1 MRGWGWFFAAIII
14 AGATFGFGANSIPIA
29 VFGQILFFLGIVGFA
44 VSMVLSV
51 TGEVAR
57 QR

>member
-1 MRGWGWFFAAIII
+1 M
-14 AGATFGFGANSIPIA
+14 PIA
-29 VFGQILFFLGIVGFA
+29 VFGQILFFVGIVGLA

-57 QR
+57 ER